1 MAVEVLYFA
10 SLRER
15 LGVARETVTLPPG
28 VDDLAGLLGELRARG
43 GAWAEVLQDH
53 QAVLM
58 AINQEMARAE
68 DRIAD
73 GDEIGLFPPVTG
85 G

>member
-1 MAVEVLYFA
+1 MVVEVLYFA

-15 LGVARETVTLPPG
+15 LGVARETVTLPAG
-28 VDDLAGLLGELRARG
+28 VNDLAGLLGELRGRG
-43 GAWAEVLQDH
+43 GAWVEALGDP

-58 AINQEMARAE
+58 SINQEMARAE
-68 DRIAD
+68 DGIAD